1 MRTSLKFLISLI
13 TSLAVFVGFFFLT
26 SSGYDSFTETKIYQP
41 AVIRSINENLLEIAS
56 ASENWHNKNAETFKK
71 LLEEDALKRV
81 SLQEQISSDI
91 DQRNTLVS
99 NLIST
104 LPGFMGFRIIDSQYQ
119 KIHFSTFAEDILSKS
134 SSMISY
140 KKYNDNKKLIPYQ
153 HIEVLDGGDI
163 KIVANSVYDFFLYCF
178 PFYDI
183 YDVYRGTAIFY
194 VEGTSLLYQ
203 LVSEKL
209 ISIGDGLTLIS
220 DEAHTINGLLTG
232 SQNISLPEL
241 QEIILND
248 WERLP
253 QNIRTI
259 SFEGKDNWVL
269 ITKKSN
275 LGYVGRLTEKHI
287 FLFPAAIKYFL
298 IFTAFITLFLI
309 FFLLLNIKRDKL
321 FIAQNKIQQL
331 HLSILRNYLKTSQTE
346 NWQEL
351 QKELEYHRHEVN
363 TEIKRGIGKKLLRT
377 KEKEIDGFL
386 QKNWQ
391 EIFDII
397 TKTAGSK
404 LSEKTLSGTSS
415 NNVNMEELLSLL
427 METLKK
433 GHKNSP
439 NLAAQTLEEATEAHE
454 LAPVEELTEAEDLA
468 PLEEATETE
477 ELAPVEEL
485 TEAEDLT
492 PVEELTETEELA
504 PVEELTEAEDLAPV
518 EDLAEAEDLAPLEET
533 TETEELEPVEELTE
547 AEELA
552 PLEELTETEELA
564 PIEEITEAEELTPV
578 EELTEA
584 EDLAPVEELTEAEEL
599 TPVEEFT
606 EAEELAPV
614 EELTEAEELTPVEE
628 LTEAEELTPVE
639 ELTEAEDL
647 APIEELTEAEEL
659 TPVEELTEAEDL
671 APVEELDL
679 EEQLDSNLD
688 MDDPM
693 LRLTDFGYTISGLDF
708 SELDVPISELKDAEA
723 KNVEYIDEDY
733 SPIRSMWGKYDD
745 GPIIGNLDVV
755 GDVEP
760 LPLLDL
766 NEDETIINED
776 GVFIIRKT
784 ENLKP
789 ENKDFKALVDS
800 VLR

>member
-1 MRTSLKFLISLI
+1 MRTSLKVLISLI
-13 TSLAVFVGFFFLT
+13 ISLAVFVGFFFLT

-41 AVIRSINENLLEIAS
+41 AVIRSINENLLEIAA
-56 ASENWHNKNAETFKK
+56 ASERWHNENAEIFKK
-71 LLEEDALKRV
+71 VLKEDGVKRV

-134 SSMISY
+134 TSMISY
-140 KKYNDNKKLIPYQ
+140 KKYNDNNKLIPYQ
-153 HIEVLDGGDI
+153 HIAVLDGEDI
-163 KIVANSVYDFFLYCF
+163 KITSNSVYDFFLYCF

-183 YDVYRGTAIFY
+183 YDVYRGTAVFY
-194 VEGTSLLYQ
+194 VEGTSLFYQ
-203 LVSEKL
+203 LMAEKL
-209 ISIGDGLTLIS
+209 ISIGDGLTMIS

-232 SQNISLPEL
+232 SQNITLPEL

-269 ITKKSN
+269 ITQKSN
-275 LGYVGRLTEKHI
+275 LGYVGRLAEKHI
-287 FLFPAAIKYFL
+287 FLFPAAVKYFL

-351 QKELEYHRHEVN
+351 QQELEYHRHEVN

-377 KEKEIDGFL
+377 KEKEIDEFL

-397 TKTAGSK
+397 TKTAGAK
-404 LSEKTLSGTSS
+404 LSEKTLSGTSAH
-415 NNVNMEELLSLL
+415 NVNMEELLSLL

-433 GHKNSP
+433 GHKDSP
-439 NLAAQTLEEATEAHE
+439 NLAAQTMEEAAEAEDLAPIEEATEAQE
-454 LAPVEELTEAEDLA
+454 LAPVEELTEAQNLTPEEELTEPEDLT
-468 PLEEATETE
+468 PI
-477 ELAPVEEL
+477 EEL
-485 TEAEDLT
+485 TEAEKLAPT
-492 PVEELTETEELA
+492 EELTETEGLP
-504 PVEELTEAEDLAPV
+504 PV
-518 EDLAEAEDLAPLEET
+518 
-533 TETEELEPVEELTE
+533 
-547 AEELA
+547 
-552 PLEELTETEELA
+552 
-564 PIEEITEAEELTPV
+564 EEITEAEELTPV
-578 EELTEA
+578 EELTEQP
-584 EDLAPVEELTEAEEL
+584 EELAPIEEITETEELSPIEELTEAKNL
-599 TPVEEFT
+599 TPE
-606 EAEELAPV
+606 
-614 EELTEAEELTPVEE
+614 
-628 LTEAEELTPVE
+628 E

-647 APIEELTEAEEL
+647 APM
-659 TPVEELTEAEDL
+659 
-671 APVEELDL
+671 EELDL
-679 EEQLDSNLD
+679 EENPDSNLD

-693 LRLTDFGYTISGLDF
+693 LRLEDFGYTISGLDF
-708 SELDVPISELKDAEA
+708 SELDVPIEELKDAEA
-723 KNVEYIDEDY
+723 KKVEYIEEDY

-745 GPIIGNLDVV
+745 SPIIGNLDVV
-755 GDVEP
+755 GDIEP

>member
-1 MRTSLKFLISLI
+1 MRTSLKVLISLI
-13 TSLAVFVGFFFLT
+13 ISLAVFVGFFFLT

-41 AVIRSINENLLEIAS
+41 AVIRSINENLLEIAA
-56 ASENWHNKNAETFKK
+56 ASERWHNENAEIFKK
-71 LLEEDALKRV
+71 VLKEDGVKRV

-140 KKYNDNKKLIPYQ
+140 KKYNDNNKLIPYQ
-153 HIEVLDGGDI
+153 HIAVLDGEDI
-163 KIVANSVYDFFLYCF
+163 KITSNSVYDFFLYCF

-183 YDVYRGTAIFY
+183 YDVYRGTAVFY
-194 VEGTSLLYQ
+194 VEGTSLFYQ
-203 LVSEKL
+203 LMAEKL
-209 ISIGDGLTLIS
+209 ISIGDGLTMIS

-232 SQNISLPEL
+232 SQNITLPEL

-269 ITKKSN
+269 ITQKSN
-275 LGYVGRLTEKHI
+275 LGYVGRLAEKHI
-287 FLFPAAIKYFL
+287 FLFPAAVKYFL

-351 QKELEYHRHEVN
+351 QQELEYHRHEVN

-377 KEKEIDGFL
+377 KEKEIDEFL

-397 TKTAGSK
+397 TKTAGAK
-404 LSEKTLSGTSS
+404 LSEKTLSGTSAH
-415 NNVNMEELLSLL
+415 NVNMEELLNLL

-439 NLAAQTLEEATEAHE
+439 NLAAQTIEEAA
-454 LAPVEELTEAEDLA
+454 AA
-468 PLEEATETE
+468 E
-477 ELAPVEEL
+477 ELAPVEE
-485 TEAEDLT
+485 A
-492 PVEELTETEELA
+492 
-504 PVEELTEAEDLAPV
+504 
-518 EDLAEAEDLAPLEET
+518 AEAEDLAP
-533 TETEELEPVEELTE
+533 
-547 AEELA
+547 
-552 PLEELTETEELA
+552 
-564 PIEEITEAEELTPV
+564 IEEA
-578 EELTEA
+578 TEA
-584 EDLAPVEELTEAEEL
+584 EDLAPVEELTEAQN
-599 TPVEEFT
+599 
-606 EAEELAPV
+606 LAPE
-614 EELTEAEELTPVEE
+614 EELTEP
-628 LTEAEELTPVE
+628 
-639 ELTEAEDL
+639 EDL
-647 APIEELTEAEEL
+647 APIEELTEAQNLAPEEEL
-659 TPVEELTEAEDL
+659 TEPEDLAPIEEATEAQELAPVEETTEPEEFSPVEELTEAQNLTPEEELTEPENLAPIEEITEAEELSPVEELTEAQNLTPEEELTEAEDL
-671 APVEELDL
+671 APMEELDL
-679 EEQLDSNLD
+679 EENPDSNLD

-708 SELDVPISELKDAEA
+708 SELDVPIEELKDAEA
-723 KNVEYIDEDY
+723 KKVEYIEEDY

-745 GPIIGNLDVV
+745 SPIIGNLDVV
-755 GDVEP
+755 GDIEP

>member
-1 MRTSLKFLISLI
+1 MRTSLKVLISLI
-13 TSLAVFVGFFFLT
+13 ISLAVFVGFFFLT

-41 AVIRSINENLLEIAS
+41 AVIRSINENLLEIAA
-56 ASENWHNKNAETFKK
+56 ASERWHNENAEIFKK
-71 LLEEDALKRV
+71 VLKEDGVKRV

-140 KKYNDNKKLIPYQ
+140 KKYNDNNKLIPYQ
-153 HIEVLDGGDI
+153 HIAVLDGEDI
-163 KIVANSVYDFFLYCF
+163 KITSNSVYDFFLYCF

-183 YDVYRGTAIFY
+183 YDVYRGTAVFY
-194 VEGTSLLYQ
+194 VEGTSLFYQ
-203 LVSEKL
+203 LMAEKL
-209 ISIGDGLTLIS
+209 ISIGDGLTMIS

-232 SQNISLPEL
+232 SQNITLPEL

-269 ITKKSN
+269 ITQKSN
-275 LGYVGRLTEKHI
+275 LGYVGRLAEKHI
-287 FLFPAAIKYFL
+287 FLFPAAVKYFL

-351 QKELEYHRHEVN
+351 QQELEYHRHEVN

-377 KEKEIDGFL
+377 KEKEIDEFL

-397 TKTAGSK
+397 TKTAGAK
-404 LSEKTLSGTSS
+404 LSEKTLSGTSAH
-415 NNVNMEELLSLL
+415 NVNMEELLNLL

-439 NLAAQTLEEATEAHE
+439 NLAAQTIEEAA
-454 LAPVEELTEAEDLA
+454 AA
-468 PLEEATETE
+468 E
-477 ELAPVEEL
+477 ELAPVEE
-485 TEAEDLT
+485 A
-492 PVEELTETEELA
+492 
-504 PVEELTEAEDLAPV
+504 
-518 EDLAEAEDLAPLEET
+518 AEAEDLAP
-533 TETEELEPVEELTE
+533 
-547 AEELA
+547 
-552 PLEELTETEELA
+552 
-564 PIEEITEAEELTPV
+564 IEEA
-578 EELTEA
+578 TEA
-584 EDLAPVEELTEAEEL
+584 EDLAPVEELTEAQN
-599 TPVEEFT
+599 
-606 EAEELAPV
+606 LAPE
-614 EELTEAEELTPVEE
+614 EELTEP
-628 LTEAEELTPVE
+628 
-639 ELTEAEDL
+639 EDL
-647 APIEELTEAEEL
+647 APIEELTEAQNLTPEEEL
-659 TPVEELTEAEDL
+659 TEPEDLAPIEEATEAQELAPVEETTEPEEFSPVEELTEAQNLTPEEELTEPENLAPIEEITEAEELSPVEELTEAQNLTPEEELTEAEDL
-671 APVEELDL
+671 APMEELDL
-679 EEQLDSNLD
+679 EENPDSNLD

-708 SELDVPISELKDAEA
+708 SELDVPIEELKDAEA
-723 KNVEYIDEDY
+723 KKVEYIEEDY

-745 GPIIGNLDVV
+745 SPIIGNLDVV
-755 GDVEP
+755 GDIEP

>member
-1 MRTSLKFLISLI
+1 MRTSLKVLISLI
-13 TSLAVFVGFFFLT
+13 ISLAVFVGFFFLT

-41 AVIRSINENLLEIAS
+41 AVIRSINENLLEIAA
-56 ASENWHNKNAETFKK
+56 ASERWHNENAEIFKK
-71 LLEEDALKRV
+71 VLKEDGVKRV

-134 SSMISY
+134 TSMISY
-140 KKYNDNKKLIPYQ
+140 KKYNDNNKLIPYQ
-153 HIEVLDGGDI
+153 HIAVLDGEDI
-163 KIVANSVYDFFLYCF
+163 KITSNSVYDFFLYCF

-183 YDVYRGTAIFY
+183 YDVYRGTAVFY
-194 VEGTSLLYQ
+194 VEGTSLFYQ
-203 LVSEKL
+203 LMAEKL
-209 ISIGDGLTLIS
+209 ISIGDGLTMIS

-232 SQNISLPEL
+232 SQNITLPEL

-269 ITKKSN
+269 ITQKSN
-275 LGYVGRLTEKHI
+275 LGYVGRLAEKHI
-287 FLFPAAIKYFL
+287 FLFPAAVKYFL

-351 QKELEYHRHEVN
+351 QQELEYHRHEVN

-377 KEKEIDGFL
+377 KEKEIDEFL

-397 TKTAGSK
+397 TKTAGAK
-404 LSEKTLSGTSS
+404 LSEKTLSGTSAH
-415 NNVNMEELLSLL
+415 NVNMEELLNLL

-439 NLAAQTLEEATEAHE
+439 NLAAQTMEEAAEAEDLAPIEEATEAE
-454 LAPVEELTEAEDLA
+454 DLAPVEELTEAQNLAPEEELTEPEDLA
-468 PLEEATETE
+468 PIEEATEAQELAPVEETTE
-477 ELAPVEEL
+477 AEELSPVEELTEAQNLAPEEELTEPEDLAPIEEATEAQELAPVEEATKAEELPPVEELTETEDLAPVEEL
-485 TEAEDLT
+485 TEQ
-492 PVEELTETEELA
+492 P
-504 PVEELTEAEDLAPV
+504 
-518 EDLAEAEDLAPLEET
+518 
-533 TETEELEPVEELTE
+533 
-547 AEELA
+547 
-552 PLEELTETEELA
+552 EELA
-564 PIEEITEAEELTPV
+564 PIEEITEAEELSPVEELTEAQNLTPEEELTEPEELAPI

-584 EDLAPVEELTEAEEL
+584 EDLAPMEG
-599 TPVEEFT
+599 
-606 EAEELAPV
+606 
-614 EELTEAEELTPVEE
+614 
-628 LTEAEELTPVE
+628 
-639 ELTEAEDL
+639 
-647 APIEELTEAEEL
+647 
-659 TPVEELTEAEDL
+659 
-671 APVEELDL
+671 LDL
-679 EEQLDSNLD
+679 EENPDSNLD

-693 LRLTDFGYTISGLDF
+693 LRLEDFGYTISGLDF
-708 SELDVPISELKDAEA
+708 SELDVPIEELKDAEA
-723 KNVEYIDEDY
+723 KKVEYIEEDY

-745 GPIIGNLDVV
+745 SPIIGNLDVV
-755 GDVEP
+755 GDIEP

>member
-1 MRTSLKFLISLI
+1 MRTSLKVLISLI
-13 TSLAVFVGFFFLT
+13 ISLAVFVGFFFLT

-41 AVIRSINENLLEIAS
+41 AVIRSINENLLEIAA
-56 ASENWHNKNAETFKK
+56 ASERWHNENAEIFKK
-71 LLEEDALKRV
+71 VLKEDGVKRV

-134 SSMISY
+134 TSMISY
-140 KKYNDNKKLIPYQ
+140 KKYNDNNKLIPYQ
-153 HIEVLDGGDI
+153 HIAVLDGEDI
-163 KIVANSVYDFFLYCF
+163 KITSNSVYDFFLYCF

-183 YDVYRGTAIFY
+183 YDVYRGTAVFY
-194 VEGTSLLYQ
+194 VEGTSLFYQ
-203 LVSEKL
+203 LMAEKL
-209 ISIGDGLTLIS
+209 ISIGDGLTMIS

-232 SQNISLPEL
+232 SQNITLPEL

-269 ITKKSN
+269 ITQKSN
-275 LGYVGRLTEKHI
+275 LGYVGRLAEKHI
-287 FLFPAAIKYFL
+287 FLFPAAVKYFL

-351 QKELEYHRHEVN
+351 QQELEYHRHEVN

-377 KEKEIDGFL
+377 KEKEIDEFL

-397 TKTAGSK
+397 TKTAGAK
-404 LSEKTLSGTSS
+404 LSEKTLSGTSAH
-415 NNVNMEELLSLL
+415 NVNMEELLSLL

-433 GHKNSP
+433 GHKDSP
-439 NLAAQTLEEATEAHE
+439 NLAAQTMEEAAEAEDLAPIEEATEAQE
-454 LAPVEELTEAEDLA
+454 LAPVEELTEAQNLTPE
-468 PLEEATETE
+468 
-477 ELAPVEEL
+477 EEL
-485 TEAEDLT
+485 TEPEDLT
-492 PVEELTETEELA
+492 
-504 PVEELTEAEDLAPV
+504 
-518 EDLAEAEDLAPLEET
+518 
-533 TETEELEPVEELTE
+533 
-547 AEELA
+547 
-552 PLEELTETEELA
+552 
-564 PIEEITEAEELTPV
+564 
-578 EELTEA
+578 
-584 EDLAPVEELTEAEEL
+584 
-599 TPVEEFT
+599 
-606 EAEELAPV
+606 
-614 EELTEAEELTPVEE
+614 
-628 LTEAEELTPVE
+628 
-639 ELTEAEDL
+639 
-647 APIEELTEAEEL
+647 PIEELTEAEEL
-659 TPVEELTEAEDL
+659 TPVEELTEQPEELAPIEEITDAEELSPVEELTEAQNLTPEGELTEPENLAPIEEITEAEELSPVEELTEAQNLTPEEELTEPEELAPIEEITEAEELSPIEELTEAKNLTPEEELTEAEDL
-671 APVEELDL
+671 APMEELDL
-679 EEQLDSNLD
+679 EENPDSNLD

-693 LRLTDFGYTISGLDF
+693 LRLEDFGYTISGLDF
-708 SELDVPISELKDAEA
+708 SELDVPIEELKDAEA
-723 KNVEYIDEDY
+723 KKVEYIEEDY

-745 GPIIGNLDVV
+745 SPIIGNLDVV
-755 GDVEP
+755 GDIEP

>member
-1 MRTSLKFLISLI
+1 MRTSLKVLISLI
-13 TSLAVFVGFFFLT
+13 ISLAVFVGFFFLT

-41 AVIRSINENLLEIAS
+41 AVIRSINENLLEIAA
-56 ASENWHNKNAETFKK
+56 ASERWHNENAEIFKK
-71 LLEEDALKRV
+71 VLKEDGVKRV

-134 SSMISY
+134 TSMISY
-140 KKYNDNKKLIPYQ
+140 KKYNDNNKLIPYQ
-153 HIEVLDGGDI
+153 HIAVLDGEDI
-163 KIVANSVYDFFLYCF
+163 KITSNSVYDFFLYCF

-183 YDVYRGTAIFY
+183 YDVYRGTAVFY
-194 VEGTSLLYQ
+194 VEGTSLFYQ
-203 LVSEKL
+203 LMAEKL
-209 ISIGDGLTLIS
+209 ISIGDGLTMIS

-232 SQNISLPEL
+232 SQNITLPEL

-269 ITKKSN
+269 ITQKSN
-275 LGYVGRLTEKHI
+275 LGYVGRLAEKHI
-287 FLFPAAIKYFL
+287 FLFPAAVKYFL

-351 QKELEYHRHEVN
+351 QQELEYHRHEVN

-377 KEKEIDGFL
+377 KEKEIDEFL

-397 TKTAGSK
+397 TKTAGAK
-404 LSEKTLSGTSS
+404 LSEKTLSGTSAH
-415 NNVNMEELLSLL
+415 NVNMEELLNLL

-439 NLAAQTLEEATEAHE
+439 NLAAQTMEEAAEA
-454 LAPVEELTEAEDLA
+454 
-468 PLEEATETE
+468 E
-477 ELAPVEEL
+477 ELAPVEEAAETEDL
-485 TEAEDLT
+485 APIEEATEAQELAPVEEAT
-492 PVEELTETEELA
+492 KAEELPPVEELTETE
-504 PVEELTEAEDLAPV
+504 D
-518 EDLAEAEDLAPLEET
+518 
-533 TETEELEPVEELTE
+533 
-547 AEELA
+547 
-552 PLEELTETEELA
+552 LA

-578 EELTEA
+578 EELTEQPEELAPIEEITDA
-584 EDLAPVEELTEAEEL
+584 EELSPVEELTEAQNLTPEGEL
-599 TPVEEFT
+599 TEPENLAPIEEIT
-606 EAEELAPV
+606 EAEELSPV
-614 EELTEAEELTPVEE
+614 EELTEAQNLTPEEELTEPEELAPIEEITEAEELSPIEE
-628 LTEAEELTPVE
+628 LTEAKNLTPEE

-647 APIEELTEAEEL
+647 APM
-659 TPVEELTEAEDL
+659 
-671 APVEELDL
+671 EELDL
-679 EEQLDSNLD
+679 EENPDSNLD

-693 LRLTDFGYTISGLDF
+693 LRLEDFGYTISGLDF
-708 SELDVPISELKDAEA
+708 SELDVPIEELKDAEA
-723 KNVEYIDEDY
+723 KKVEYIEEDY

-745 GPIIGNLDVV
+745 SPIIGNLDVV
-755 GDVEP
+755 GDIEP

>member
-1 MRTSLKFLISLI
+1 MRTSLKVLISLI
-13 TSLAVFVGFFFLT
+13 ISLAVFVGFFFLT

-41 AVIRSINENLLEIAS
+41 AVIRSINENLLEIAA
-56 ASENWHNKNAETFKK
+56 ASERWHNENAEIFKK
-71 LLEEDALKRV
+71 VLKEDGVKRV

-140 KKYNDNKKLIPYQ
+140 KKYNDNNKLIPYQ
-153 HIEVLDGGDI
+153 HIAVLDGEDI
-163 KIVANSVYDFFLYCF
+163 KITSNSVYDFFLYCF

-183 YDVYRGTAIFY
+183 YDVYRGTAVFY
-194 VEGTSLLYQ
+194 VEGTSLFYQ
-203 LVSEKL
+203 LMAEKL
-209 ISIGDGLTLIS
+209 ISIGDGLTMIS

-232 SQNISLPEL
+232 SQNITLPEL

-269 ITKKSN
+269 ITQKSN
-275 LGYVGRLTEKHI
+275 LGYVGRLAEKHI
-287 FLFPAAIKYFL
+287 FLFPAAVKYFL

-351 QKELEYHRHEVN
+351 QQELEYHRHEVN

-377 KEKEIDGFL
+377 KEKEIDEFL

-397 TKTAGSK
+397 TKTAGAK
-404 LSEKTLSGTSS
+404 LSEKTLSGTSAH
-415 NNVNMEELLSLL
+415 NVNMEELLNLL

-439 NLAAQTLEEATEAHE
+439 NLAAQTIEEAA
-454 LAPVEELTEAEDLA
+454 AA
-468 PLEEATETE
+468 E
-477 ELAPVEEL
+477 ELAPVEE
-485 TEAEDLT
+485 A
-492 PVEELTETEELA
+492 
-504 PVEELTEAEDLAPV
+504 
-518 EDLAEAEDLAPLEET
+518 AEAEDLAP
-533 TETEELEPVEELTE
+533 
-547 AEELA
+547 
-552 PLEELTETEELA
+552 
-564 PIEEITEAEELTPV
+564 IEEA
-578 EELTEA
+578 TEA
-584 EDLAPVEELTEAEEL
+584 EDLAPVEELTEAQNLAPEEEL
-599 TPVEEFT
+599 TEPEDLAPIEEATEAQELAPVEETT
-606 EAEELAPV
+606 EAEEFSPV
-614 EELTEAEELTPVEE
+614 EELTEAQNLAPEEELTEPEDLAPIEEATEAQELAPVEETTEPEEFSPVEE
-628 LTEAEELTPVE
+628 LTEAQNLTPEEELTEPENLAPIEEITEAEELSPVEELTEAQNLTPEE

-647 APIEELTEAEEL
+647 APM
-659 TPVEELTEAEDL
+659 
-671 APVEELDL
+671 EELDL
-679 EEQLDSNLD
+679 EENPDSNLD

-708 SELDVPISELKDAEA
+708 SELDVPIEELKDAEA
-723 KNVEYIDEDY
+723 KKVEYIEEDY

-745 GPIIGNLDVV
+745 SPIIGNLDVV
-755 GDVEP
+755 GDIEP

>member
-1 MRTSLKFLISLI
+1 MRTSLKVLISLI
-13 TSLAVFVGFFFLT
+13 ISLAVFVGFFFLT

-41 AVIRSINENLLEIAS
+41 AVIRSINENLLEIAA
-56 ASENWHNKNAETFKK
+56 ASERWHNENAEIFKK
-71 LLEEDALKRV
+71 VLKEDGVKRV

-140 KKYNDNKKLIPYQ
+140 KKYNDNNKLIPYQ
-153 HIEVLDGGDI
+153 HIAVLDGEDI
-163 KIVANSVYDFFLYCF
+163 KITSNSVYDFFLYCF

-183 YDVYRGTAIFY
+183 YDVYRGTAVFY
-194 VEGTSLLYQ
+194 VEGTSLFYQ
-203 LVSEKL
+203 LMAEKL
-209 ISIGDGLTLIS
+209 ISIGDGLTMIS

-232 SQNISLPEL
+232 SQNITLPEL

-269 ITKKSN
+269 ITQKSN
-275 LGYVGRLTEKHI
+275 LGYVGRLAEKHI
-287 FLFPAAIKYFL
+287 FLFPAAVKYFL

-351 QKELEYHRHEVN
+351 QQELEYHRHEVN

-377 KEKEIDGFL
+377 KEKEIDEFL

-397 TKTAGSK
+397 TKTAGAK
-404 LSEKTLSGTSS
+404 LSEKTLSGTSAH
-415 NNVNMEELLSLL
+415 NVNMEELLNLL

-439 NLAAQTLEEATEAHE
+439 NLAAQTIEEAA
-454 LAPVEELTEAEDLA
+454 AA
-468 PLEEATETE
+468 E
-477 ELAPVEEL
+477 ELAPVEE
-485 TEAEDLT
+485 A
-492 PVEELTETEELA
+492 
-504 PVEELTEAEDLAPV
+504 
-518 EDLAEAEDLAPLEET
+518 AEAEDLAP
-533 TETEELEPVEELTE
+533 
-547 AEELA
+547 
-552 PLEELTETEELA
+552 
-564 PIEEITEAEELTPV
+564 IEEA
-578 EELTEA
+578 TEA
-584 EDLAPVEELTEAEEL
+584 EDLAPVEELTEAQNLAPEEEL
-599 TPVEEFT
+599 TEPENLAPIEEIT
-606 EAEELAPV
+606 EAEELSPV
-614 EELTEAEELTPVEE
+614 EELTEAQNLTPE
-628 LTEAEELTPVE
+628 E

-647 APIEELTEAEEL
+647 APM
-659 TPVEELTEAEDL
+659 
-671 APVEELDL
+671 EELDL
-679 EEQLDSNLD
+679 EENPDSNLD

-693 LRLTDFGYTISGLDF
+693 LRLEDFGYTISGLDF
-708 SELDVPISELKDAEA
+708 SELDVPIEELKDAEA
-723 KNVEYIDEDY
+723 KKVEYIEEDY

-745 GPIIGNLDVV
+745 SPIIGNLDVV
-755 GDVEP
+755 GDIEP